1 VDFSYLP
8 EHDELVA
15 VARRVAAELAP
26 GYVERDVAG
35 TFPWP
40 ALKLLAD
47 SELLGVNVPAEAGGQ
62 GAGELAA
69 GLVCEELGRADYAA
83 ALMIIQAG
91 TAGKL
96 LWRLGSDRIKEQW
109 LRRVTTGDTTFGLAL
124 TEPATGSDISALA
137 AAATPTEA
145 GSGAGGCPPPGWA
158 IRGEKS
164 SMSFSESQMAFVLAR
179 TEGGP
184 GMFVVP
190 LDASGV
196 TVAPFDDMGSRP
208 IGRAVVTFDDV
219 VVPADAMLGVPGAGV
234 KFALGSLASS
244 KVLVCCVC
252 LGVAEAALAEAVAWA
267 RERVTFGAPLAT
279 RQGIAFPAADL
290 ATQLEAARLLAYKA
304 LWKADRGEDFRRE
317 AAMAKAWIPR
327 LASTVC
333 HEAIL
338 TIGHVAYSREHPA
351 QLRLRDVLATEL
363 GEGPANTQRMIVA
376 RDLFGVTPS

>member
-1 VDFSYLP
+1 VDFTLLP
-8 EHDELVA
+8 EHEALVA
-15 VARRVAAELAP
+15 VARRVAGELAP
-26 GYVERDVAG
+26 GYVERDRAG
-35 TFPWP
+35 AFPWET
-40 ALKLLAD
+40 LKLLAD
-47 SELLGVNVPAEAGGQ
+47 SGLLGVPVPAEAGGQ

-69 GLVCEELGRADYAA
+69 GLVCEELGKADYTT
-83 ALMIIQAG
+83 ALMVIQAG
-91 TAGKL
+91 TAGKM
-96 LWRLGSDRIKEQW
+96 LWRLGSERVKEQW
-109 LRRVTTGDTTFGLAL
+109 LPRVTTGDTTFGLAL
-124 TEPATGSDISALA
+124 TEPGTGSDISALA
-137 AAATPTEA
+137 ATAKPA
-145 GSGAGGCPPPGWA
+145 GDGFS

-179 TEGGP
+179 TEDGP
-184 GMFVVP
+184 ALFVVP
-190 LDASGV
+190 LDARGV

-208 IGRAVVTFDDV
+208 LGRAVVTFDDV
-219 VVPADAMLGVPGAGV
+219 TVPADAMLGTPGAGV

-244 KVLVCCVC
+244 KVLVGCVC
-252 LGVAEAALAEAVAWA
+252 LGVAGAALAEAVAWA
-267 RERVTFGAPLAT
+267 KERVTFGAPLAT

-290 ATQLEAARLLAYKA
+290 ATQLEAARLLAHKA
-304 LWKADRGEDFRRE
+304 LWKADRGDNFRRE

>member
-1 VDFSYLP
+1 VDFAHLP
-8 EHDELVA
+8 EHDELVG

-26 GYVERDVAG
+26 GYVERDRAG
-35 TFPWP
+35 AFPWET
-40 ALKLLAD
+40 LKLLAD
-47 SELLGVNVPAEAGGQ
+47 SGLLGVHVPAEAGGQ

-69 GLVCEELGRADYAA
+69 GLVCEELGKADYTT
-83 ALMIIQAG
+83 ALMVIQAG
-91 TAGKL
+91 TAGKM
-96 LWRLGSDRIKEQW
+96 LWRLGSERVKEQW
-109 LRRVTTGDTTFGLAL
+109 LPRVTTGDTTFGLAL
-124 TEPATGSDISALA
+124 TEPGTGSDISALA
-137 AAATPTEA
+137 ATAEH
-145 GSGAGGCPPPGWA
+145 SGDSFV

-164 SMSFSESQMAFVLAR
+164 SMSFSESQMAFVLAKA
-179 TEGGP
+179 EGGP
-184 GMFVVP
+184 ALFVVP
-190 LDASGV
+190 LDAPGV

-208 IGRAVVTFDDV
+208 LGRAVVTFDDV
-219 VVPADAMLGVPGAGV
+219 VVPADAMLGTPGAGV

-279 RQGIAFPAADL
+279 RQGITFPVADL
-290 ATQLEAARLLAYKA
+290 ATQLEAARLLAHKA
-304 LWKADRGEDFRRE
+304 LWKADRGDDFRRE

>member
-1 VDFSYLP
+1 MDFTLLP
-8 EHDELVA
+8 EHEELVE
-15 VARRVAAELAP
+15 VARRVAVELAP
-26 GYVERDVAG
+26 GYVERDRAG
-35 TFPWP
+35 SFPWET
-40 ALKLLAD
+40 LKLLAD
-47 SELLGVNVPAEAGGQ
+47 SGLLGVPVPAEAGGQ

-69 GLVCEELGRADYAA
+69 GLVCEELGKADYST
-83 ALMIIQAG
+83 ALMVIQAG
-91 TAGKL
+91 TAGKM
-96 LWRLGSDRIKEQW
+96 LWRLGSERVKEQW
-109 LRRVTTGDTTFGLAL
+109 LPRVTTGDTTFGLAL
-124 TEPATGSDISALA
+124 TEPGTGSDISALA
-137 AAATPTEA
+137 ARAKP
-145 GSGAGGCPPPGWA
+145 SGDGFS

-179 TEGGP
+179 TENGP
-184 GMFVVP
+184 ALFVVP
-190 LDASGV
+190 LDAPGV

-208 IGRAVVTFDDV
+208 LGRAVVTFDDV
-219 VVPADAMLGVPGAGV
+219 VVPADAMLGTPGAGV

-267 RERVTFGAPLAT
+267 KDRVTFGAPLAT

-290 ATQLEAARLLAYKA
+290 ATQLEAARLLAQKA
-304 LWKADRGEDFRRE
+304 LWKADRGDDFRRE

-338 TIGHVAYSREHPA
+338 TLGHVAYSREHPA

>member
-1 VDFSYLP
+1 MDFALLP
-8 EHDELVA
+8 EHEELA
-15 VARRVAAELAP
+15 GVARRVAAELAP
-26 GYVERDVAG
+26 GYVERDRAG
-35 TFPWP
+35 AFPWET
-40 ALKLLAD
+40 LKLLAD
-47 SELLGVNVPAEAGGQ
+47 SGLLGVPVPAEAGGQ

-69 GLVCEELGRADYAA
+69 GLVCEELGKADYTT
-83 ALMIIQAG
+83 ALMVIQAG
-91 TAGKL
+91 TAGKM
-96 LWRLGSDRIKEQW
+96 LWRLGSERAKAQW
-109 LRRVTTGDTTFGLAL
+109 LPRATTGDTTFGLAL
-124 TEPATGSDISALA
+124 TEPGTGSDISALA
-137 AAATPTEA
+137 ATAKPVASA
-145 GSGAGGCPPPGWA
+145 SGDGFA

-164 SMSFSESQMAFVLAR
+164 SMSFSDSQVAFVLAK
-179 TEGGP
+179 TEAGP
-184 GMFVVP
+184 ALFVVP
-190 LDASGV
+190 LDAPGV

-208 IGRAVVTFDDV
+208 LGRAVVTFDDV
-219 VVPADAMLGVPGAGV
+219 VVPADAMLGTPGAGV
-234 KFALGSLASS
+234 RTALGSLASS

-267 RERVTFGAPLAT
+267 KERVTFGAPLAT

-290 ATQLEAARLLAYKA
+290 ATQLEAARLLAHKA
-304 LWKADRGEDFRRE
+304 LWKADRGDDFRRE

>member
-1 VDFSYLP
+1 VDFAHLP
-8 EHDELVA
+8 EHDELIS
-15 VARRVAAELAP
+15 VARRVAGELAP
-26 GYVERDVAG
+26 GYVERDRAG
-35 TFPWP
+35 AFPWET
-40 ALKLLAD
+40 LKLLAD
-47 SELLGVNVPAEAGGQ
+47 SGLLGVHVPAEAGGQ

-69 GLVCEELGRADYAA
+69 GLVCEELGRADYTG

-91 TAGKL
+91 TAGKM
-96 LWRLGSDRIKEQW
+96 LWRLGSERVKEQW
-109 LRRVTTGDTTFGLAL
+109 LPRVTTGDTTFGLAL
-124 TEPATGSDISALA
+124 TEPGTGSDISALA
-137 AAATPTEA
+137 AVAEP
-145 GSGAGGCPPPGWA
+145 SGDGFS

-164 SMSFSESQMAFVLAR
+164 SMSFSESQMAFVLAK

-184 GMFVVP
+184 ALFVVP
-190 LDASGV
+190 LDAPGV

-208 IGRAVVTFDDV
+208 LGRAVVTFDDV
-219 VVPADAMLGVPGAGV
+219 VVPADAMLGTPGAGV

-267 RERVTFGAPLAT
+267 QERVTFGAPLAT

-290 ATQLEAARLLAYKA
+290 ATQLEAARLLAQKA
-304 LWKADRGEDFRRE
+304 LWKADLGCDFRRE

>member
-1 VDFSYLP
+1 MDFALLP
-8 EHDELVA
+8 EHEELA
-15 VARRVAAELAP
+15 GVARRVAAELAP
-26 GYVERDVAG
+26 GYVERDRAG
-35 TFPWP
+35 AFPWET
-40 ALKLLAD
+40 LKLLAD
-47 SELLGVNVPAEAGGQ
+47 SGLLAVHVPAEAGGQ

-69 GLVCEELGRADYAA
+69 GLVCEELGKADYTT
-83 ALMIIQAG
+83 ALMVIQAG
-91 TAGKL
+91 TAGKM
-96 LWRLGSDRIKEQW
+96 LWRLGSERVKAQW
-109 LRRVTTGDTTFGLAL
+109 LPRVTTGDTTFGLAL
-124 TEPATGSDISALA
+124 TEPGTGSDISALA
-137 AAATPTEA
+137 ATAKPVASA
-145 GSGAGGCPPPGWA
+145 SGDGFA

-164 SMSFSESQMAFVLAR
+164 SMSFSDSQVAFVLAK
-179 TEGGP
+179 TEAGP
-184 GMFVVP
+184 ALFVVP
-190 LDASGV
+190 LDAPGV

-208 IGRAVVTFDDV
+208 LGRAVVTFDDV
-219 VVPADAMLGVPGAGV
+219 VVPADAMLGTPGAGV
-234 KFALGSLASS
+234 RTALGSLASS

-252 LGVAEAALAEAVAWA
+252 LGVAEAALAEAVDWA
-267 RERVTFGAPLAT
+267 KERVTFGAPLAT

-290 ATQLEAARLLAYKA
+290 ATQLEAARLLAQKA
-304 LWKADRGEDFRRE
+304 LWKADRGDDFRRE

>member
-1 VDFSYLP
+1 MDFALLP
-8 EHDELVA
+8 EHEELA
-15 VARRVAAELAP
+15 GVARRVAAELAP
-26 GYVERDVAG
+26 GYVERDRAG
-35 TFPWP
+35 AFPWET
-40 ALKLLAD
+40 LKLLAD
-47 SELLGVNVPAEAGGQ
+47 SGLLGVHVPAEAGGQ

-69 GLVCEELGRADYAA
+69 GLVCEELGEADYTT
-83 ALMIIQAG
+83 ALMVIQAG
-91 TAGKL
+91 TAGKM
-96 LWRLGSDRIKEQW
+96 LWRLGSERVKAQW
-109 LRRVTTGDTTFGLAL
+109 LPRVTTGDTTFGLAL
-124 TEPATGSDISALA
+124 TEPGTGSDISALA
-137 AAATPTEA
+137 ATAKPVASA
-145 GSGAGGCPPPGWA
+145 SGDGFA

-164 SMSFSESQMAFVLAR
+164 SMSFSDSQVAFVLAK
-179 TEGGP
+179 TEAGP
-184 GMFVVP
+184 ALFVVP
-190 LDASGV
+190 LDAPGV

-208 IGRAVVTFDDV
+208 LGRAVVTFDDV
-219 VVPADAMLGVPGAGV
+219 VVPADAMLGTPGAGV
-234 KFALGSLASS
+234 RTALGSLASS

-267 RERVTFGAPLAT
+267 KERVTFGAPLAT

-290 ATQLEAARLLAYKA
+290 ATQLEAARLLAQKA
-304 LWKADRGEDFRRE
+304 LWKADRGDDFRRE

>member
-1 VDFSYLP
+1 VDFALLP
-8 EHDELVA
+8 EHEELA
-15 VARRVAAELAP
+15 GVARRVAAELAP
-26 GYVERDVAG
+26 GYVERDRAG
-35 TFPWP
+35 AFPWET
-40 ALKLLAD
+40 LKLLAD
-47 SELLGVNVPAEAGGQ
+47 SGLLAVHVPAEAGGQ

-69 GLVCEELGRADYAA
+69 GLVCEELGKADYTT
-83 ALMIIQAG
+83 ALMVIQAG
-91 TAGKL
+91 TAGKM
-96 LWRLGSDRIKEQW
+96 LWRLGSERVKAQW
-109 LRRVTTGDTTFGLAL
+109 LPRVTTGDTTFGLAL
-124 TEPATGSDISALA
+124 TEPGTGSDISALA
-137 AAATPTEA
+137 ATAKPVASA
-145 GSGAGGCPPPGWA
+145 SGDGFA

-164 SMSFSESQMAFVLAR
+164 SMSFSDSQVAFVLAK
-179 TEGGP
+179 TEAGP
-184 GMFVVP
+184 ALFVVP
-190 LDASGV
+190 LDAPGV
-196 TVAPFDDMGSRP
+196 TVAPFEDMGSRP
-208 IGRAVVTFDDV
+208 LGRAVVTFDDV
-219 VVPADAMLGVPGAGV
+219 VVPADAMLGTPGAGV
-234 KFALGSLASS
+234 RTALGSLASS

-267 RERVTFGAPLAT
+267 KERVTFGAPLAT

-290 ATQLEAARLLAYKA
+290 ATQLEAARLLAQKA
-304 LWKADRGEDFRRE
+304 LWKADRGDDFRRE

>member
-1 VDFSYLP
+1 
-8 EHDELVA
+8 
-15 VARRVAAELAP
+15 
-26 GYVERDVAG
+26 
-35 TFPWP
+35 
-40 ALKLLAD
+40 
-47 SELLGVNVPAEAGGQ
+47 
-62 GAGELAA
+62 
-69 GLVCEELGRADYAA
+69 
-83 ALMIIQAG
+83 
-91 TAGKL
+91 
-96 LWRLGSDRIKEQW
+96 
-109 LRRVTTGDTTFGLAL
+109 
-124 TEPATGSDISALA
+124 
-137 AAATPTEA
+137 
-145 GSGAGGCPPPGWA
+145 
-158 IRGEKS
+158 
-164 SMSFSESQMAFVLAR
+164 MSFSESQMAFVLAK

-184 GMFVVP
+184 ALFVVP
-190 LDASGV
+190 LDAPGV

-208 IGRAVVTFDDV
+208 LGRAVVTFDDV
-219 VVPADAMLGVPGAGV
+219 VVPADAMLGAPGAGV

-252 LGVAEAALAEAVAWA
+252 LGVAEAALAEAAEWA
-267 RERVTFGAPLAT
+267 KERVTFGAPLAT

-290 ATQLEAARLLAYKA
+290 ATQLEAARLLAHKA

>member
-1 VDFSYLP
+1 VDFALLP
-8 EHDELVA
+8 EHEELA
-15 VARRVAAELAP
+15 GVARRVAAELAP
-26 GYVERDVAG
+26 GYVERDRAG
-35 TFPWP
+35 AFPWET
-40 ALKLLAD
+40 LKLLAD
-47 SELLGVNVPAEAGGQ
+47 SGLLAVHVPAEAGGQ

-69 GLVCEELGRADYAA
+69 GLVCEELGKADYTT
-83 ALMIIQAG
+83 ALMVIQAG
-91 TAGKL
+91 TAGKM
-96 LWRLGSDRIKEQW
+96 LWRLGSERVKAQW
-109 LRRVTTGDTTFGLAL
+109 LPRVTTGDTTFGLAL
-124 TEPATGSDISALA
+124 TEPGTGSDISALA
-137 AAATPTEA
+137 ATAKPVASA
-145 GSGAGGCPPPGWA
+145 SGDGFA

-164 SMSFSESQMAFVLAR
+164 SMSFSDSQVAFVLAK
-179 TEGGP
+179 TEAGP
-184 GMFVVP
+184 ALFVVP
-190 LDASGV
+190 LDAPGV

-208 IGRAVVTFDDV
+208 LGRAVVTFDDV
-219 VVPADAMLGVPGAGV
+219 VVPADAMLGTPGAGV
-234 KFALGSLASS
+234 RTALGSLASS

-267 RERVTFGAPLAT
+267 KERVTFGAPLAT

-290 ATQLEAARLLAYKA
+290 ATQLEAARLLAQKA
-304 LWKADRGEDFRRE
+304 LWKADRGDDFRRE

>member
-1 VDFSYLP
+1 MDFAHLP
-8 EHDELVA
+8 EHDELIS
-15 VARRVAAELAP
+15 VARRVAGELAP
-26 GYVERDVAG
+26 GYVERDRAG
-35 TFPWP
+35 AFPWET
-40 ALKLLAD
+40 LKLLAD
-47 SELLGVNVPAEAGGQ
+47 SGLLGVHVPAEAGGQ

-69 GLVCEELGRADYAA
+69 GLVCEELGRADYAT

-91 TAGKL
+91 TAGKM
-96 LWRLGSDRIKEQW
+96 LWRLGSERVKEQW
-109 LRRVTTGDTTFGLAL
+109 LPRVTTGDTTFGLAL
-124 TEPATGSDISALA
+124 TEPGTGSDISALA
-137 AAATPTEA
+137 AVAKP
-145 GSGAGGCPPPGWA
+145 SGDGFS

-164 SMSFSESQMAFVLAR
+164 SMSFSESQMAFVLAK

-184 GMFVVP
+184 ALFVVP
-190 LDASGV
+190 LDARGV

-208 IGRAVVTFDDV
+208 LGRAVVTFDDV
-219 VVPADAMLGVPGAGV
+219 VVPADAMLGTPGAGV

-267 RERVTFGAPLAT
+267 KERVTFGAPLAT
-279 RQGIAFPAADL
+279 RQGITFPAADL
-290 ATQLEAARLLAYKA
+290 ATQLEAARLLAQKV
-304 LWKADRGEDFRRE
+304 LWKADRGDDFRRE

>member
-1 VDFSYLP
+1 VDFAHLL
-8 EHDELVA
+8 EHEELVA
-15 VARRVAAELAP
+15 VARRVAGELAP
-26 GYVERDVAG
+26 GYVERDRAG
-35 TFPWP
+35 AFPWET
-40 ALKLLAD
+40 LKLLAD
-47 SELLGVNVPAEAGGQ
+47 SGLLGVHVPAEAGGQ

-69 GLVCEELGRADYAA
+69 GLVCEELGRADYTT

-91 TAGKL
+91 TAGKM
-96 LWRLGSDRIKEQW
+96 LWRLGSERVKEQW
-109 LRRVTTGDTTFGLAL
+109 LPRVTTGDTTFGLAL
-124 TEPATGSDISALA
+124 TEPGTGSDISALA
-137 AAATPTEA
+137 ATAKPT
-145 GSGAGGCPPPGWA
+145 SDGGFA

-164 SMSFSESQMAFVLAR
+164 SMSFSESQMAFVLAKA
-179 TEGGP
+179 EGGP
-184 GMFVVP
+184 ALFVVP
-190 LDASGV
+190 LDAPGV

-208 IGRAVVTFDDV
+208 LGRAVVTFDDV
-219 VVPADAMLGVPGAGV
+219 VVPADAMLGTPGAGV

-252 LGVAEAALAEAVAWA
+252 LGVAESALAEAVAWA
-267 RERVTFGAPLAT
+267 QERVTFGAPLAT

-290 ATQLEAARLLAYKA
+290 ATQLEAARLLAQKA
-304 LWKADRGEDFRRE
+304 LWKADLGDDFRRE

-376 RDLFGVTPS
+376 RGLFGVTPS

>member
-1 VDFSYLP
+1 VDFAQLP
-8 EHDELVA
+8 EHDELVG
-15 VARRVAAELAP
+15 VARRVAGELAP
-26 GYVERDVAG
+26 GYVDRDRAG
-35 TFPWP
+35 TFPWET
-40 ALKLLAD
+40 LARLAE
-47 SELLGVNVPAEAGGQ
+47 SGLLGVHVPAEAGGQ

-69 GLVCEELGRADYAA
+69 GLVCEALGRADYAT
-83 ALMIIQAG
+83 ALMVIQAG

-96 LWRLGSDRIKEQW
+96 LWRLGSERVKEQW
-109 LRRVTTGDTTFGLAL
+109 LPRVTTGDTTFGLAL
-124 TEPATGSDISALA
+124 TEPGTGSDIAALA
-137 AAATPTEA
+137 AVATP
-145 GSGAGGCPPPGWA
+145 SGDGFT

-164 SMSFSESQMAFVLAR
+164 AMSFSESQVAFVLAR

-184 GMFVVP
+184 ALFVVP
-190 LDASGV
+190 LDAPGV

-219 VVPADAMLGVPGAGV
+219 MVPADAVLGAPGAGV
-234 KFALGSLASS
+234 RTALGALGSS

-252 LGVAEAALAEAVAWA
+252 LGVADAALAEAVAWA
-267 RERVTFGAPLAT
+267 KERVTFGAPLAT

-290 ATQLEAARLLAYKA
+290 ATQLEAARLLAQKA

-317 AAMAKAWIPR
+317 AAMAKGWIPR

>member
-1 VDFSYLP
+1 MDFAHLP
-8 EHDELVA
+8 EHDELIS
-15 VARRVAAELAP
+15 VARRVAGELAP
-26 GYVERDVAG
+26 GYVERDRAG
-35 TFPWP
+35 AFPWET
-40 ALKLLAD
+40 LKLLAD
-47 SELLGVNVPAEAGGQ
+47 SGLLGVHVPAEAGGQ

-69 GLVCEELGRADYAA
+69 GLVCEELGRADYAT

-91 TAGKL
+91 TAGKM
-96 LWRLGSDRIKEQW
+96 LWRLGSERVKEQW
-109 LRRVTTGDTTFGLAL
+109 LPRVTTGDTTFGLAL
-124 TEPATGSDISALA
+124 TEPGTGSDISALA
-137 AAATPTEA
+137 AVAKP
-145 GSGAGGCPPPGWA
+145 SGDGFS

-164 SMSFSESQMAFVLAR
+164 SMSFSESQMAFVLAK

-184 GMFVVP
+184 ALFVVP
-190 LDASGV
+190 LDARGV

-208 IGRAVVTFDDV
+208 LGRAVVTFDDV
-219 VVPADAMLGVPGAGV
+219 VVPADAMLGTPGEGV

-252 LGVAEAALAEAVAWA
+252 LGVAEAALAEAVDWA
-267 RERVTFGAPLAT
+267 KERVTFGAPLAT
-279 RQGIAFPAADL
+279 RQGIAFPAADV
-290 ATQLEAARLLAYKA
+290 ATQLEAARLLAQKA
-304 LWKADRGEDFRRE
+304 LWTADLGCDFRRE